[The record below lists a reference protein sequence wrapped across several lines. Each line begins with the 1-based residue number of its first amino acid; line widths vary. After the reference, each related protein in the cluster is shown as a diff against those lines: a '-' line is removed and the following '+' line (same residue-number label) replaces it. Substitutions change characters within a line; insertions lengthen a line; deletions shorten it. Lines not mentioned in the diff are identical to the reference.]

1 MKIITVDNPNEE
13 IIEDD
18 SDDSDAKTEVSPLLL
33 VL

>member
-1 MKIITVDNPNEE
+1 MEIINVDNQDEE

-18 SDDSDAKTEVSPLLL
+18 IDDSDAKTEVSPLLL